1 MSNLFQ
7 EVLNDANGV
16 ESRLLGQSYPYYK
29 NIKSP
34 SEIGMSDKGTIKQMT
49 KDING
54 LIQYVELL
62 VTGKSKAS
70 TTGGPLGNKFF
81 LQTGAKCAA
90 ADQCTKDA
98 NGVSTCQEVDRYI
111 YVNNVPY
118 GNIPFISSG
127 LGQNFTEFRGLIP
140 GAMGN
145 LDVLNPYS
153 IMSAFL
159 SGSNPPCQQ
168 ITMQVIDASNN
179 KSSETHYV
187 TTVDIKNTNA
197 CSFPNGRNP
206 LTGYTC
212 KGGVGKNTDSNVAA
226 TSVAAASVAAAS
238 ANKKSSKKNKGKKNT
253 TAQNTTTTTSNA
265 TITPNTTTTTSN
277 AIAKPNT
284 TTTTSNATITPN
296 TTTTTST
303 ASAKKIAKPK
313 KSNNKNGKE
322 TFQSEFDDETIFMMP
337 EDPIDQIYFASL
349 AAIGI
354 YILYRLMEKAR

>member
-70 TTGGPLGNKFF
+70 ATGGPLGNKFF
-81 LQTGAKCAA
+81 LQTGAKCSAT
-90 ADQCTKDA
+90 DQCTKDA

-145 LDVLNPYS
+145 LDVLNPYT

-159 SGSNPPCQQ
+159 SGSTPPCQQ

-187 TTVDIKNTNA
+187 TTVDIRNANA

-212 KGGVGKNTDSNVAA
+212 KGGVGKNSGSN
-226 TSVAAASVAAAS
+226 VAAASVAAAS

-253 TAQNTTTTTSNA
+253 TTQNTTTIASNATITPNATTTTSNA
-265 TITPNTTTTTSN
+265 TITPNTTTT
-277 AIAKPNT
+277 P
-284 TTTTSNATITPN
+284 NATTKN
-296 TTTTTST
+296 TNNAKNTS
-303 ASAKKIAKPK
+303 KVK
-313 KSNNKNGKE
+313 KSNKKNSKE
-322 TFQSEFDDETIFMMP
+322 TFQSELYDETSCMMP